1 MSVQVYE
8 ARPSGP
14 LTVEGCTVQVIL
26 GGFGFDVGA
35 LLGVGAWLPGAL
47 GLDGVAMAVPAIG
60 AAMISAASVVDSVR
74 RKALRGGGVVI
85 VGPIRRTGLWAKGSN
100 M

>member
-14 LTVEGCTVQVIL
+14 LTVEGCTDQVIL
-26 GGFGFDVGA
+26 AGFGFDVGA
-35 LLGVGAWLPGAL
+35 LLDVGAWLPGAL

-60 AAMISAASVVDSVR
+60 AAMISAASVVNSVR
-74 RKALRGGGVVI
+74 RKALRSGSVVI
-85 VGPIRRTGLWAKGSN
+85 VGPTPRMRLCAKGP
-100 M
+100 